1 MMSESPIQVRV
12 PRCTVVKIQQQ
23 DNSSNSSIVS
33 KPRLTTGYMCSMSGS
48 QDIYRS
54 SSPPFPPPP
63 PLPPNRSPEPSP
75 SSILTQPK
83 RVINSSAVVNSNR
96 TENKS
101 FALYGR
107 QTQQFSSSKR
117 SVKDSQGSQNAEKT
131 NDRRNETFL
140 KREKDC
146 KEKSKN
152 KDSDGICSH
161 KKSRCIFSS
170 QISLIF
176 HVSITFCLIGYKGIV
191 FFVVQNL
198 YAFHLMLN

>member
-1 MMSESPIQVRV
+1 MMAELPIHEVRV

-23 DNSSNSSIVS
+23 DNSSNSSILS
-33 KPRLTTGYMCSMSGS
+33 KPRLTTGYMCSMSGP

-63 PLPPNRSPEPSP
+63 PLPSDRTPEPSP
-75 SSILTQPK
+75 SFLTQPK
-83 RVINSSAVVNSNR
+83 RMINSSAVVNNNR

-101 FALYGR
+101 YALFGR

-117 SVKDSQGSQNAEKT
+117 SVKGSQNAEKT
-131 NDRRNETFL
+131 NDRRNEIFL

-146 KEKSKN
+146 KEKPKN

-176 HVSITFCLIGYKGIV
+176 HISITFCLIGYKGIV
-191 FFVVQNL
+191 FFVIQNL
-198 YAFHLMLN
+198 YAFHLKLI

>member
-1 MMSESPIQVRV
+1 MMTELPIHEVKV
-12 PRCTVVKIQQQ
+12 PRCTVVKIEHQ
-23 DNSSNSSIVS
+23 DNSSNSSILS
-33 KPRLTTGYMCSMSGS
+33 KHRLTTGYMCSMSGS

-63 PLPPNRSPEPSP
+63 PLPSDRSPETSP
-75 SSILTQPK
+75 SFFTQPK
-83 RVINSSAVVNSNR
+83 RVTNSSAVVNNNR

-117 SVKDSQGSQNAEKT
+117 SVKDSQGLQNAEKT

-146 KEKSKN
+146 KEKPKI
-152 KDSDGICSH
+152 KDSDGICSQR
-161 KKSRCIFSS
+161 KSRCIFLS

-176 HVSITFCLIGYKGIV
+176 HISITFCLIGYKGIV
-191 FFVVQNL
+191 FFVVL
-198 YAFHLMLN
+198 IYMHFI